1 MSQVDIER
9 GPARPAGGGARGK
22 AFVYRHTV
30 SFEETNLVGNVY
42 FVRHL
47 AWQGR
52 CREMFLRDHAP
63 SVVAELSRG
72 LRLVTLHA
80 SCDYYAEL
88 FAFDEIEVRMRLAD
102 RQQNRIGLAFEYSRH
117 KDGEAALVA
126 RGAQEI
132 GCMRQDNGG
141 LRPTPVPA
149 ELAAALE
156 EFGGHG

>member
-1 MSQVDIER
+1 M
-9 GPARPAGGGARGK
+9 
-22 AFVYRHTV
+22 
-30 SFEETNLVGNVY
+30 GNVY

-102 RQQNRIGLAFEYSRH
+102 RQQNRIGLAFEYSRR

-132 GCMRQDNGG
+132 GGMRQDNGG